1 MTTATQQP
9 WQFLD
14 AVPMMEIEVVTVRN
28 TAVRDIFTFHIE
40 KSRIEKVLTHCFYDA
55 EKRKYFK
62 KDGMGDRHHHPAITY
77 FGMRGDID
85 SFTCRKWDETSQ
97 QRVADAEQRNK
108 ETQIILDLFATDWQD
123 ERLASVRHTI
133 HRIVQGKRTPKA
145 HKIVKA
151 NH

>member
-9 WQFLD
+9 WQFID
-14 AVPMMEIEVVTVRN
+14 AVPMMEIEVVIVRRTSVRN
-28 TAVRDIFTFHIE
+28 VYTYHVE
-40 KSRIEKVLTHCFYDA
+40 KSRIAKVMTHCFYDN
-55 EKRKYFK
+55 EGRKFFK
-62 KDGMGDRHHHPAITY
+62 KDGMGDKFQSRFTS
-77 FGMRGDID
+77 FGMHGGVEHL
-85 SFTCRKWDETSQ
+85 TCRKWDETSQ

-108 ETQIILDLFATDWQD
+108 EVQIILDLFATDWQD

-133 HRIVQGKRTPKA
+133 HRIVQGKRTPDA